1 MNNII
6 SLLGGLG
13 AFLFGMKY
21 MGDGLEHAAGP
32 KMKDL
37 METLTRNPIKG
48 FFLGV
53 LVTAVIQS
61 SSATTV
67 MVMGLINA
75 GIMDLAQ
82 ATGVIFGAN
91 IGTTVTSILI
101 ALDISA
107 IAPFCIFTGAV
118 LMLYA
123 KKQNHKHVGQV
134 ILGFGILFQG
144 LHTMSSSMS
153 FLKDVPAFQD
163 FLTSTSN
170 PFLGLVIGMIM
181 AAIMQS
187 SSASV
192 GVLQVLALQGFLSLD
207 FAGCV
212 ICGINIGSGLP
223 PFLSAINARN
233 NAKRAAWIYMIFNVV
248 GALIFM
254 PITMFTPY
262 TALLQRLTTHPMFQV
277 SLYHILFKVVTS
289 LILLPL
295 TQLVVRLTYVF
306 VPKVEHEGE
315 NRLVY
320 IDTNLVASP
329 EVAVSQVLREID
341 RMAGFV
347 RDNLNMA
354 IQGLISNNIEK
365 APQIADNEETI
376 NWLNENITNFLI
388 QVNSL
393 EMGPLTSQTVGEMF
407 HVVNDLERIGDH
419 LISISKKTQD
429 FIDEG
434 LSYSA
439 AAKEE
444 LQEIYEKVAF
454 VYNQSVEAFL
464 EDDLDDRETSDMVAS
479 EHDIDT
485 LTIKAQNNHIAR
497 LQNGECAT
505 EPGIIYAKVLHDLER
520 IGDYSMNIAFAG
532 APEVAITGDIG

>member
-1 MNNII
+1 MGNII

-21 MGDGLEHAAGP
+21 MGEGLERAAGP

-82 ATGVIFGAN
+82 ATGVIIGAN

-107 IAPFCIFTGAV
+107 VAPFCIFTGAV

-123 KKQNHKHVGQV
+123 KKQKHKHIGQV

-144 LHTMSSSMS
+144 LHTMSGSMS
-153 FLKDVPAFQD
+153 FLKDMPAVHE
-163 FLTSTSN
+163 LVASSNN
-170 PFLGLVIGMIM
+170 PFIGLVIGILM

-187 SSASV
+187 SSAAV
-192 GVLQVLALQGFLSLD
+192 GVLQVLALQGILSLN
-207 FAGCV
+207 FAGFV

-233 NAKRAAWIYMIFNVV
+233 NAKRAAWIYMIYNVA

-262 TALLQRLTTHPMFQV
+262 TSLLARMSTHPMFQV
-277 SLYHILFKVVTS
+277 SLYHILFKVVTA
-289 LILLPL
+289 LVLLPL
-295 TQLVVRLTYVF
+295 TKLVVWLSFVL

-315 NRLVY
+315 MMLEF
-320 IDTNLVASP
+320 IDTNLIVSP
-329 EVAVSQVLREID
+329 EVAVSQAIKEID
-341 RMAGFV
+341 RMAGLV
-347 RDNLNMA
+347 KANLKMA
-354 IQGLISNNIEK
+354 IEGLITNDISNAAK
-365 APQIADNEETI
+365 IADNEETV

-388 QVNSL
+388 QVNSMA
-393 EMGPLTSQTVGEMF
+393 MGPVTSQTVGQMF

-419 LISISKKTQD
+419 LIAISKKTQD

-434 LSYSA
+434 LSYSEA
-439 AAKEE
+439 ARKE
-444 LQEIYEKVAF
+444 LQDIYEKVSYVF
-454 VYNQSVEAFL
+454 NGSVEAFL
-464 EDDLDDRETSDMVAS
+464 EDDMS
-479 EHDIDT
+479 ENDTQALVEGEQEIDK
-485 LTIKAQNNHIAR
+485 LTILAQNNHIKR
-497 LQNGECAT
+497 LNAGECAT
-505 EPGIIYAKVLHDLER
+505 EPGIIYAKALHDLER

-532 APEVAITGDIG
+532 MPEVAITGEI